1 MLKKLKSLCKKKG
14 VTIAEME
21 RSIGLSKGA
30 SYKWKTSTPSSEVIK
45 KIADYFNVTVDSL
58 LKDNTDQSSGKAG
71 IDLSERLNE
80 LLAILLH
87 EETVYFSGEAID
99 DISKQLLINSLE
111 KDIETL
117 NIINKR

>member
-58 LKDNTDQSSGKAG
+58 LKDNTDQGSGKAG